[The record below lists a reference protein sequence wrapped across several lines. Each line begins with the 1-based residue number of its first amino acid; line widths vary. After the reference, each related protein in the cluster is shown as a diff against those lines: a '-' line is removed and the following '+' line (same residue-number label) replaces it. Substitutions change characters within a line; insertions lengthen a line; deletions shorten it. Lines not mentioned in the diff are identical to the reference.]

1 MYAYQ
6 NGKIIWEKT
15 ISAQEISGLSI
26 QKSKNGT
33 PILCVLDALEN
44 ELYIFDQLG
53 RASDQNERHGEM
65 KVQVSPFGSNAYS
78 ITTFL
83 GSYLIQYTKQ

>member
-1 MYAYQ
+1 MCEY
-6 NGKIIWEKT
+6 
-15 ISAQEISGLSI
+15 GLALCGGRSHTHLVFS
-26 QKSKNGT
+26 SKNGT

-44 ELYIFDQLG
+44 ELYLLDQLG
-53 RASDQNERHGEM
+53 RASDTNERHGEM
-65 KVQVSPFGSNAYS
+65 KVQVSHFGANAYS

>member
-1 MYAYQ
+1 
-6 NGKIIWEKT
+6 
-15 ISAQEISGLSI
+15 
-26 QKSKNGT
+26 
-33 PILCVLDALEN
+33 VLDALEN

-53 RASDQNERHGEM
+53 RASDQNERHGEI
-65 KVQVSPFGSNAYS
+65 KVQVSPFGTNAYS